1 MSRRRDGV
9 GIRHDTEPGTSP
21 WQRAANWLL
30 SLLPSDRMLQA
41 SASRCTFPQGM
52 AGDSV
57 PSAWF
62 ALAMPFH
69 DRNAS
74 PMPQDK
80 TFVLLVVLITFAF
93 IWILRPFYGAIF
105 WATMLAILFAPMF
118 RRLTVSGRTRRT
130 PAALLTTFVIVV
142 LVILP
147 AAILTGMLVQEGL
160 GVYQRVQSGEL
171 NFVGYLQQIL
181 DVLPSWATE
190 WLERSGLT
198 DFATMQER
206 LSAGLMKGVQFFAT
220 QAFTVGTN
228 TLEFIIS
235 FFIMLY
241 LLFFLLRDGDRLA
254 NRIRS
259 AVPLQTTL
267 QHDLA
272 GKVAAVVRATIKG
285 SLVVAVVQGALGG
298 AIFWILGINAPV
310 FWGVVMAFLSL
321 LPAVGTA
328 LVWAP
333 VAIYFLVTGAFVK
346 GLVLVAFGVLVIGLV
361 DNVLRPILV
370 GKDTKMPDYIVLIST
385 LGGMAIFGINGFV
398 IGPLIAAVF
407 IAVWDTVAQMN
418 AVRRTE
424 S

>member
-1 MSRRRDGV
+1 
-9 GIRHDTEPGTSP
+9 
-21 WQRAANWLL
+21 
-30 SLLPSDRMLQA
+30 
-41 SASRCTFPQGM
+41 
-52 AGDSV
+52 
-57 PSAWF
+57 
-62 ALAMPFH
+62 
-69 DRNAS
+69 
-74 PMPQDK
+74 MPQDK
-80 TFVLLVVLITFAF
+80 TFVLLVIFVTFAF
-93 IWILRPFYGAIF
+93 IWILWPFYGAIF
-105 WATMLAILFAPMF
+105 WATMLAILFGPMY
-118 RRLTVSGRTRRT
+118 RRLTLGGRTRRT

-171 NFVGYLQQIL
+171 NFARYLQQIL
-181 DVLPSWATE
+181 GVLPTWATA
-190 WLERSGLT
+190 WLEGAGLT
-198 DFATMQER
+198 DFGSMQER

-228 TLEFIIS
+228 TLDFIIS

-254 NRIRS
+254 NRIRG
-259 AVPLQTTL
+259 AVPLQHTL

-272 GKVAAVVRATIKG
+272 RKFTAVVRATIKG

-298 AIFWILGINAPV
+298 FILWTLGINAPV

-328 LVWAP
+328 LVWVP
-333 VAIYFLVTGAFVK
+333 VAIYFLVTGALVK
-346 GLVLVAFGVLVIGLV
+346 GLVLVAFGVFVIGMV

-398 IGPLIAAVF
+398 IGPLIAAMF

-418 AVRRTE
+418 AVRSTE
-424 S
+424 L